1 MNPNQEV
8 LTWTNTINNLIES
21 WITEIEKNQN
31 NIKLFW
37 NLLRWCVLWIILV
50 FVIVTLWYYVLYNYL
65 WQEIGTILT
74 IVITYVIIM
83 YTYKDLKNT
92 IINYSSLVHI
102 DGGWMSNKFFW
113 MIIFPMFI
121 ESTLLVLFIL
131 WFWLREWYMIS
142 IICAVIL
149 FISLIIHGMLFW
161 SRLWLYWLKLFQL
174 DNPTNM
180 NNLPHVVRNK
190 LITSWVESKESTI
203 WNHLLIPLIMF
214 WTFFVLWV
222 FAVNGFFW

>member
-1 MNPNQEV
+1 MDNM
-8 LTWTNTINNLIES
+8 
-21 WITEIEKNQN
+21 
-31 NIKLFW
+31 KLFW
-37 NLLRWCVLWIILV
+37 NLLRWCVLWIVLV

-74 IVITYVIIM
+74 IIITYIIIM
-83 YTYKDLKNT
+83 YTYKDLKKT
-92 IINYSSLVHI
+92 IINHSLLIHI
-102 DGGWMSNKFFW
+102 DGEWMSNKFFW

-149 FISLIIHGMLFW
+149 FISTIVHGMLFW
-161 SRLWLYWLKLFQL
+161 SRLWLHWLTLFQL

-190 LITSWVESKESTI
+190 LITSWIESKESTI

-222 FAVNGFFW
+222 LAVNGFFW